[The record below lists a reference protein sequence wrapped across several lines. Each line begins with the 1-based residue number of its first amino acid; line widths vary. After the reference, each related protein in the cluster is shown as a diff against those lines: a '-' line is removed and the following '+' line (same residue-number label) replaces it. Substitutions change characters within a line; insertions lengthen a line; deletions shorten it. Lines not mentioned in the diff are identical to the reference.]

1 MKRLGLVVLIISFL
15 ATLQAKAIITT
26 SPGTPPDSSLVTL
39 ITTSG
44 DTLFVKIIKIDL
56 DYYYVL
62 PDMSERIIKL
72 HKSQIKQLVYPD
84 GLVLNVAQS
93 YYKEHP
99 GFQREKKSNILPLV
113 NLSTLLISHVLYLFY
128 PGSVLLAVLVAIE
141 DVFLPYSF
149 IELSQTLKNGILDL
163 DLFVDNYGVFLGMGL
178 GASFID
184 IALMLF

>member
-1 MKRLGLVVLIISFL
+1 MKRLGLVVLIITFL
-15 ATLQAKAIITT
+15 VTFQAKATITF
-26 SPGTPPDSSLVTL
+26 TPTPQDSSLVTL

-44 DTLFVKIIKIDL
+44 DTLYVKIIKIDL

-62 PDMSERIIKL
+62 PSMSEQIIKI
-72 HKSQIKQLVYPD
+72 HKSEIEQLIYPD
-84 GLVLNVAQS
+84 GFVLNVAQS

-99 GFQREKKSNILPLV
+99 DLQREKKINIFPII
-113 NLSTLLISHVLYLFY
+113 NLSSLLISHVLYLFY
-128 PGSVLLAVLVAIE
+128 PGSILLAVLVAIE

-149 IELSQTLKNGILDL
+149 IELSKTLKNGIFGL
-163 DLFVDNYGVFLGMGL
+163 DLFVDNFGVFLGMGL

>member
-1 MKRLGLVVLIISFL
+1 MKRPGLVVFIILFL
-15 ATLQAKAIITT
+15 ATIQAKAIITT
-26 SPGTPPDSSLVTL
+26 TLGTPPDSPLVTL
-39 ITTSG
+39 ITTTGES
-44 DTLFVKIIKIDL
+44 LSVKIIKIDL

-62 PDMSERIIKL
+62 PDMSECIIKM

-99 GFQREKKSNILPLV
+99 GLQPEKKTNILPLV
-113 NLSTLLISHVLYLFY
+113 NLSTLLISRVLYLFY

-149 IELSQTLKNGILDL
+149 IEISKTFKKGALGL
-163 DLFVDNYGVFLGMGL
+163 DLFADNYSIFMSMGL
-178 GASFID
+178 GATFID